1 MSNAAS
7 YPPCVHVDFKKILEL
22 AYCVPVMR
30 YLSFMSAVREAL
42 IERAYR

>member
-7 YPPCVHVDFKKILEL
+7 YPPCVPVDFKQILEL
-22 AYCVPVMR
+22 AYCVLVVR
-30 YLSFMSAVREAL
+30 YLSVMSAVREAL